1 MNVLRI
7 FLVAVFAVCSLS
19 LTIGCGPDQS
29 QPNPSLGNPTEKAP
43 AADPSKSKAGALN
56 DPKKR

>member
-1 MNVLRI
+1 MNVLRSL
-7 FLVAVFAVCSLS
+7 LVTGIAISSLS

-29 QPNPSLGNPTEKAP
+29 QPNSSLGNPTEKAP